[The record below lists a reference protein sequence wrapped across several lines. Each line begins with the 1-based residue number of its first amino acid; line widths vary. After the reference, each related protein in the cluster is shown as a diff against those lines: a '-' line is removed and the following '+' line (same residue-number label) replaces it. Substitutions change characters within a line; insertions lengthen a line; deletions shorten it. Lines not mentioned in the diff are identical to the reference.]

1 MAERLY
7 YVEKHDETLQTSD
20 RLEAIDIAAE
30 WVRRG
35 YEVDLAVIEVSDEA
49 VIQFESRAAA

>member
-1 MAERLY
+1 MSEHLY

-20 RLEAIDIAAE
+20 RFEAKRVAAE

-35 YEVDLAVIEVSDEA
+35 YEVDVAVIEVTDDA
-49 VIQFESRAAA
+49 VTEQRVAA

>member
-1 MAERLY
+1 MTTDRIY

-20 RLEAIDIAAE
+20 KMEAASIAAE

-35 YEVDLAVIEVSDEA
+35 YQVDVAVIEVGGET
-49 VIQFESRAAA
+49 VQQVAA